1 MPGYRAL
8 IASPLMTGRRWD
20 LSASRAVGRVF
31 ARRAPGDPPP
41 IDLVA
46 SGKLDGALVDW
57 AFYREGRRDT
67 KTHSYTEALTR
78 ARKGQGFVWIGLFQ
92 PNERQLAIIGQEF
105 GLHALALEDAAE
117 AHQRPKLERYE
128 DTLFAV
134 LKTVRYVPHGDL
146 TATSEVVETGEVMVF
161 CGPGFVVTVRHG
173 EHSELTG
180 LRQALEQEPARLATG
195 PGAVLHAIADHVVD
209 RYLEVADAVHADID
223 VIESEMF
230 TPRGWRS
237 IDRVYQLK
245 REVLELKR
253 AVAPLTG
260 PMRALSTLR
269 HPLIADETRNYF
281 RDVDDHLLRVK
292 EQVISFDELL
302 SSILQAGLAQVQVAE
317 NEDMRRIAA
326 YVAILAVPTMIA
338 GIYGMN
344 FDDMPELRMKYAYFV
359 VLGVMA
365 TACTVLYRL
374 FKRNHWL

>member
-1 MPGYRAL
+1 MAGP
-8 IASPLMTGRRWD
+8 RWD
-20 LSASRAVGRVF
+20 MGATRRMGRVF
-31 ARRAPGDPPP
+31 ARRAGGDGPAQA
-41 IDLVA
+41 DLVA

-57 AFYREGRRDT
+57 GFYRDGHRDDRIN
-67 KTHSYTEALTR
+67 SYTEALDQ
-78 ARKGQGFVWIGLFQ
+78 ARRGQGFVWIGLFQ
-92 PNERQLAIIGQEF
+92 PNDRQLAIIGEEF
-105 GLHALALEDAAE
+105 GLHALALEDASE
-117 AHQRPKLERYE
+117 AHQRPKLERYD

-173 EHSELTG
+173 EHSELAG
-180 LRQALEQEPARLATG
+180 LRQDLEKQPERLALG
-195 PGAVLHAIADHVVD
+195 PGAVLHAITDHVVD
-209 RYLEVADAVHADID
+209 RYLEVTDAVQADID
-223 VIESEMF
+223 LIETSMF

-269 HPLIADETRNYF
+269 HPLIADETRKYF

-317 NEDMRRIAA
+317 NEDMRRISAW
-326 YVAILAVPTMIA
+326 VAILAVPTMIA

-344 FDDMPELRMKYAYFV
+344 FDYMPELRLKYGYFV
-359 VLGVMA
+359 VLAVMA
-365 TACTVLYRL
+365 GACTVLYRL

>member
-1 MPGYRAL
+1 MGATRR
-8 IASPLMTGRRWD
+8 MGRM
-20 LSASRAVGRVF
+20 F
-31 ARRAPGDPPP
+31 ARRSPGVPGPV
-41 IDLVA
+41 DLVA

-57 AFYREGRRDT
+57 AFYRDGRRDT
-67 KTHSYTEALTR
+67 KVNSYTEALSR
-78 ARKGQGFVWIGLFQ
+78 ARRGQGFVWIGLFQ
-92 PNERQLAIIGQEF
+92 PNERQLGIIGAEF
-105 GLHALALEDAAE
+105 GLHPLALEDATE
-117 AHQRPKLERYE
+117 AHQRPKLERYD

-134 LKTVRYVPHGDL
+134 LKTVTYVPHGDL
-146 TATSEVVETGEVMVF
+146 TATSEVVASGEVMVF
-161 CGPGFVVTVRHG
+161 CGSGFVVTVRHG
-173 EHSELTG
+173 EHSELAG
-180 LRQALEQEPARLATG
+180 LRQRLEQAPEQLAAG

-209 RYLEVADAVHADID
+209 RYLEVADAVQADID
-223 VIESEMF
+223 LIESEMF
-230 TPRGWRS
+230 TPRGWRN

-269 HPLIADETRNYF
+269 HPLISDETRNYF

-292 EQVISFDELL
+292 EQVVSFDELL
-302 SSILQAGLAQVQVAE
+302 SSILQAGLAQVQVSE

-344 FDDMPELRMKYAYFV
+344 FDYMPELRMKYAYFV
-359 VLGVMA
+359 VLAVMA

>member
-1 MPGYRAL
+1 
-8 IASPLMTGRRWD
+8 MTGRRWD
-20 LSASRAVGRVF
+20 MGATRRMGRVF
-31 ARRAPGDPPP
+31 ARRSPGVPEPV
-41 IDLVA
+41 DLVA

-57 AFYREGRRDT
+57 AFYRDGRRDT
-67 KTHSYTEALTR
+67 KVNSYTEALSR
-78 ARKGQGFVWIGLFQ
+78 ARRGLGFVWIGLFQ
-92 PNERQLAIIGQEF
+92 PNERQLAVIGDEF
-105 GLHALALEDAAE
+105 GLHPLALEDATE
-117 AHQRPKLERYE
+117 AHQRPKLERYD

-134 LKTVRYVPHGDL
+134 LKTVTYVPHGDL
-146 TATSEVVETGEVMVF
+146 TATSEVVATGEVMVF
-161 CGPGFVVTVRHG
+161 CGAGFVVTVRHG
-173 EHSELTG
+173 DHSELTG
-180 LRQALEQEPARLATG
+180 LRHGLEQEPERLAAG

-209 RYLEVADAVHADID
+209 RYLEVADAVQADID
-223 VIESEMF
+223 LIESEMF
-230 TPRGWRS
+230 TPRGWRK

-269 HPLIADETRNYF
+269 HPLISDETRNYF

-302 SSILQAGLAQVQVAE
+302 SSILQAGLAQVQVSE

-344 FDDMPELRMKYAYFV
+344 FDYMPELRLKYAYFV
-359 VLGVMA
+359 VLAVMA

>member
-1 MPGYRAL
+1 M
-8 IASPLMTGRRWD
+8 SGRRWD
-20 LSASRAVGRVF
+20 LGATRRMGQLF
-31 ARRAPGDPPP
+31 ARRQLGAGPTRPDV
-41 IDLVA
+41 VA

-57 AFYREGRRDT
+57 AFYRDGHRDQRVN
-67 KTHSYTEALTR
+67 SYTEALVR
-78 ARKGQGFVWIGLFQ
+78 AKRGQGFVWIGLFQ
-92 PNERQLAIIGQEF
+92 PTDHQLAIIGGEF
-105 GLHALALEDAAE
+105 GLHALALEDASE
-117 AHQRPKLERYE
+117 AHQRPKLERYD

-134 LKTVRYVPHGDL
+134 LKTVSYVPHKDL
-146 TATSEVVETGEVMVF
+146 TATSEVVATGEVMVF

-180 LRQALEQEPARLATG
+180 LRQVLEDQPERLAVG
-195 PGAVLHAIADHVVD
+195 PGVVLHAIADHVVD
-209 RYLEVADAVHADID
+209 RYLEVADAVQADMD
-223 VIESEMF
+223 LIESEMF
-230 TPRGWRS
+230 TPRGWRN

-317 NEDMRRIAA
+317 NEDMRRISSW
-326 YVAILAVPTMIA
+326 VAILAVPTMIA

-344 FDDMPELRMKYAYFV
+344 FDYMPELRMRYAYFV
-359 VLGVMA
+359 VLGVMLV
-365 TACTVLYRL
+365 ACVGLHRL

>member
-1 MPGYRAL
+1 MGA
-8 IASPLMTGRRWD
+8 TRR
-20 LSASRAVGRVF
+20 VGRVF
-31 ARRAPGDPPP
+31 ARRANGDGRPPE
-41 IDLVA
+41 DLVA
-46 SGKLDGALVDW
+46 GGKLDGALVDW
-57 AFYREGRRDT
+57 GFYRDGHRDRRID
-67 KTHSYTEALTR
+67 SYTDALDR
-78 ARKGQGFVWIGLFQ
+78 ARRGQGYVWIGLFQ
-92 PNERQLAIIGQEF
+92 PNDRQLAIIGQEF
-105 GLHALALEDAAE
+105 GLHALALEDASE
-117 AHQRPKLERYE
+117 AHQRPKLERYD

-134 LKTVRYVPHGDL
+134 FKTVTYVPHGEL
-146 TATSEVVETGEVMVF
+146 TATSQVVETGEVMVF

-173 EHSELTG
+173 EHSELKG
-180 LRQALEQEPARLATG
+180 LRHDLETRPELLALG
-195 PGAVLHAIADHVVD
+195 PGAVLHAIADLVVD
-209 RYLEVADAVHADID
+209 RYLEVASAVQADID
-223 VIESEMF
+223 LIETDMF

-269 HPLIADETRNYF
+269 HPLIPDETRNYF

-317 NEDMRRIAA
+317 NEDMRRISAW
-326 YVAILAVPTMIA
+326 VAILAVPTVIA

-344 FDDMPELRMKYAYFV
+344 FDYMPELRLKYAYFV
-359 VLGVMA
+359 VLGIMA
-365 TACTVLYRL
+365 TACFTLYRL

>member
-1 MPGYRAL
+1 ML
-8 IASPLMTGRRWD
+8 TS
-20 LSASRAVGRVF
+20 
-31 ARRAPGDPPP
+31 
-41 IDLVA
+41 
-46 SGKLDGALVDW
+46 KLEGALVDW
-57 AFYREGRRDT
+57 GLYRDGLRDRGVS
-67 KTHSYTEALTR
+67 SYNEALDLAQR
-78 ARKGQGFVWIGLFQ
+78 GQGFVWIGLFQ
-92 PNERQLAIIGQEF
+92 PNERQLAVVGQEF
-105 GLHALALEDAAE
+105 GLHPLALEDASE
-117 AHQRPKLERYE
+117 AHQRPKLERYG

-134 LKTVRYVPHGDL
+134 LKTVTYVPHGDL
-146 TATSEVVETGEVMVF
+146 TATSEVVATGEVMVF

-180 LRQALEQEPARLATG
+180 LRQALEKEPKRLAAG
-195 PGAVLHAIADHVVD
+195 PGAVLHAITDHVVD
-209 RYLEVADAVHADID
+209 RYLEVADAVQADID
-223 VIESEMF
+223 MIETSMF

-260 PMRALSTLR
+260 PMRMLSTLR
-269 HPLIADETRNYF
+269 HPLIQDETRNYF
-281 RDVDDHLLRVK
+281 RDVDDHLQRVK

-317 NEDMRRIAA
+317 NEDMRRISSW
-326 YVAILAVPTMIA
+326 VAILAVPTMIA

-344 FDDMPELRMKYAYFV
+344 FDYMPELRLRYAYFV

-365 TACTVLYRL
+365 SACFGLYRL